1 MVSFLCFVVGM
12 FLGTCITLAIMCV
25 LQINRI
31 NEYENEIYKL
41 KNQKEEKDI
50 F

>member
-12 FLGTCITLAIMCV
+12 FIGTCITLAIMCV

-31 NEYENEIYKL
+31 NEYENEICKL
-41 KNQKEEKDI
+41 KDQIKDKDI

>member
-12 FLGTCITLAIMCV
+12 FIGTCITLAIMCV

-31 NEYENEIYKL
+31 NEYENEICKL
-41 KNQKEEKDI
+41 KDQIKEKDI